1 MKQSTLQSYWI
12 AALLGLVLG
21 ATHLQAQNIARGRS
35 FLKAQQYPEAYT
47 EFFKETQLKP
57 QDPEAQTLAGLVN
70 FANVTKSKGFN
81 DFLDRLG
88 FDKEGRDL
96 DDWTSAMDTESLE
109 KRLKSEKMNGQE
121 LADFIQ
127 NELIS
132 NLEKSLNHF
141 KAIPTGKSFLIFLSE
156 EETKIS
162 DVFLDQGDVTMIQ
175 AALKLICFALEGLT
189 AQDMHVDIQ
198 SILDL
203 LNDEISADAFMSLN
217 PDFMKNVSQNNLKAA
232 RASFIGFIDHY
243 MKGSSLLQN
252 RTTKTLNHLVSIDE
266 EEEELEADFREH
278 LSHLRF
284 EESLNSLFRIQI
296 GEDTVTVSAD
306 PVHLFETPLR
316 SLTRVDGLVEVIH
329 QEAEQMATQLNR
341 DIAKL
346 SNVSRARII
355 KPRIRWNG
363 MSDEA
368 DILLLQGG
376 MELAHS
382 LSAVLSAHD
391 LDIGLQEIDKLNNVE
406 KLDIQNLLAQKPEL
420 LKLVDPSVIPTI
432 RQRLVAAQEK
442 LTMGHTLRET
452 HGDWGGGSLLR
463 GRKGP
468 GKLKELLDAL
478 EILLSHEAGIHQISG
493 SFIEDQYRINPAR
506 LWAGEVNLRNLLP
519 QFDGNN
525 PISGTLPNP
534 TMSGL
539 FPNGILINT
548 EFKLANWEPPVI
560 VQQAKSISGLLGEKV
575 TFSIQVSGSGK
586 IDYQWYKD
594 GEQIAGATSPIY
606 QIAQVSL
613 GDLGFYSVKVQNHAG
628 KVHGHNVKLSL
639 SVLHTLTV
647 ASQDPDNG
655 VTVTLSPGD
664 QNGQAGGTTQF
675 TRAYSKGTEVTL
687 SANQSVGA
695 NQFKQWLANGVPVGT
710 EPTVTVT
717 MDYDRTLRAVYEPK
731 PYILTVASQDPDN
744 GVTVTL
750 SPGDQNGQA
759 GGTTQFTR
767 VYSKGTE
774 VTLSANQSVGANQF
788 KQWLKNGVS
797 IGTEPTVTV
806 TMDYDRTL
814 RAVYELK
821 QEPVL
826 TFEIPTMNSDGN
838 LILKAK
844 GPANA
849 NVTYQFTYDL
859 INWHDQFTLP
869 MTNGET
875 TITLPVPKTSEN
887 SQIFYRLR
895 ME

>member
-1 MKQSTLQSYWI
+1 MKQSTLQNCWI
-12 AALLGLVLG
+12 AALLCLTLG

-35 FLKAQQYPEAYT
+35 FLKAQQYPEAYA

-57 QDPEAQTLAGLVN
+57 QDPEARTLAGLTS
-70 FANVTKSKGFN
+70 FANLIKSNRFN
-81 DFLDRLG
+81 QFMDRLA
-88 FDKEGRDL
+88 FDREGRDL
-96 DDWTSAMDTESLE
+96 DDWTSSMDIEELE
-109 KRLKSEKMNGQE
+109 QRLNSEKMNGQE
-121 LADFIQ
+121 IDDFIQ
-127 NELIS
+127 NVILPQIDQ
-132 NLEKSLNHF
+132 SLSHF
-141 KAIPTGKSFLIFLSE
+141 KAIPTGKSFLVFLSE

-175 AALKLICFALEGLT
+175 AALKLICFPLNGVS

-198 SILDL
+198 SILNL
-203 LNDEISADAFMSLN
+203 LDDEISADAFMSLN

-266 EEEELEADFREH
+266 EQEELEADFRKH

-316 SLTRVDGLVEVIH
+316 SLTRVDGLADVIH

-355 KPRIRWNG
+355 KPDIGGEGRL
-363 MSDEA
+363 SDGA
-368 DILLLQGG
+368 DILLLQGDLQ
-376 MELAHS
+376 LANS

-391 LDIGLQEIDKLNNVE
+391 LDIGLQEIDKLRNQE
-406 KLDIQNLLAQKPEL
+406 KLDVENVLRTNPALLD
-420 LKLVDPSVIPTI
+420 LKTPSVMPQVRNWLASA
-432 RQRLVAAQEK
+432 RQNIEV
-442 LTMGHTLRET
+442 GYTLFQARKE
-452 HGDWGGGSLLR
+452 GKIGVLAPDESLLE
-463 GRKGP
+463 KILETLDTILAPEIKTHELSGP
-468 GKLKELLDAL
+468 FKESNYL
-478 EILLSHEAGIHQISG
+478 
-493 SFIEDQYRINPAR
+493 INPAP
-506 LWAGEVNLRNLLP
+506 LWTGEVNLGNLLP
-519 QFDGNN
+519 RFDGNE
-525 PISGTLPNP
+525 PIQGTLPNP
-534 TMSGL
+534 TMNGL
-539 FPNGILINT
+539 FPDGILINT
-548 EFKLANWEPPVI
+548 EYKLTNWGPPVI
-560 VQQAKSISGLLGEKV
+560 EQQPKSISGLLGEKV
-575 TFSIQVSGSGK
+575 TFSIQVSSSGK
-586 IDYQWYKD
+586 IDYQWYKN

-606 QIAQVSL
+606 QIASVSQA
-613 GDLGFYSVKVQNHAG
+613 DLGIYSVRVQNKVG
-628 KVHGHNVKLSL
+628 KAYSQTVKLSL
-639 SVLHTLTV
+639 PVLHTLTV
-647 ASQDPDNG
+647 ASRDPESG
-655 VTVTLSPGD
+655 VTVTLNPAD
-664 QNGQAGGTTQF
+664 QNGQSDGTTQF
-675 TRAYSKGTEVTL
+675 TRVYAKGTEVTL
-687 SANQSVGA
+687 SAKPSAGA
-695 NQFKQWLANGVPVGT
+695 NQFKQWLKNGEPVGS

-717 MDYDRTLRAVYEPK
+717 MDYDRTLRAVYESK

-750 SPGDQNGQA
+750 SPADQNGQA

-767 VYSKGTE
+767 AYSKGAE
-774 VTLSANQSVGANQF
+774 VTLTAGQSKGGNLFKHWLANGEPV
-788 KQWLKNGVS
+788 
-797 IGTEPTVTV
+797 GTEPTVTV
-806 TMDYDRTL
+806 TMDYNRTL

-821 QEPVL
+821 QEVIL

-844 GPANA
+844 GPANS

-875 TITLPVPKTSEN
+875 TITLPVPKNSEN